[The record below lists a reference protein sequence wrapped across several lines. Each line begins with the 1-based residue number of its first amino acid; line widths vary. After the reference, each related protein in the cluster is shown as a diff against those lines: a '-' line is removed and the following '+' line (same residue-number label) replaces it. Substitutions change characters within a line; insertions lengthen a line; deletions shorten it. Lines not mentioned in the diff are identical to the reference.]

1 MGRGARR
8 LGARHPSEIYNRLI
22 SRSFSNGLPWY
33 DSCQTVSIANTT
45 RLSVPCPP
53 RNLHPGSGAE
63 SVWINSEIT
72 MNSAKLKQA
81 ETSPESQGQLRAILQ
96 DLHDS
101 LRSDTDGVVADHLP
115 ELSQA
120 DPDWFGLCAVTRDGT
135 MVEAGDSHIAFT
147 VQSIAKPLILA
158 LALEDHDA
166 DTILHKIGVEPTGER
181 FDSILYSEGQ
191 ENNKLNP
198 FMNAGAFATLDLI
211 NGDTLQKRF
220 ARICGLLQ
228 RLLSKPLVMDQN
240 ALASRRRHDHHNRAI
255 VHLLFSSGLI
265 KGSVEDLLELYDRIC
280 CISLDCRDL
289 ATIAAV
295 LANAGVHPQ
304 RHQRVLPAAHV
315 KTILSLMQTCGMYEF
330 SGQWAYRVGLPAK
343 SSLCGAMLVVAPRQF
358 GFAVYSP
365 PLDKVHQ
372 KSVRGLKTCEALSR
386 RLRLHIF
393 RTGGQE
399 TPITIIAHDTKTKE
413 SSHHHDY
420 DRLLARIHARTKG
433 NVDGHC
439 YNIAPDVFPVD
450 PDAHA
455 ICITTVDG
463 RRFTAGDHDAAFLIQ
478 SISKVFIYGL
488 ALEDYGREAVLQN
501 VDVEPSG
508 NAYDAIIRLEQRS
521 KRPHNPM
528 VNAGGIATTALIK
541 GQGPAQRLDRILH
554 MYRRY
559 MGHEAHIDMRTY
571 LAETRSGDRN
581 KAIAYLLRHF
591 GMLENEVDDA
601 LGLYLQQCSAV
612 INCADLSLMAATLAN
627 GGLNPLTG
635 QRAIAEDYVGDLL
648 TVMYTC
654 GMYDFAGEW
663 SYRIG
668 LPAKSGVG
676 GGILAVVPGKMGIAV
691 YSPRLDQRGNSIAGI
706 KALEAVSAELDLHI
720 FSERGCTP

>member
-1 MGRGARR
+1 MHSARLEQAGTPPDGRAPLRTILR
-8 LGARHPSEIYNRLI
+8 E
-22 SRSFSNGLPWY
+22 
-33 DSCQTVSIANTT
+33 
-45 RLSVPCPP
+45 
-53 RNLHPGSGAE
+53 LHE
-63 SVWINSEIT
+63 
-72 MNSAKLKQA
+72 
-81 ETSPESQGQLRAILQ
+81 
-96 DLHDS
+96 S
-101 LRSDTDGVVADHLP
+101 LRSDTAGVVADHLP

-120 DPDWFGLCAVTRDGT
+120 DPNWFGLCAVTRDGA
-135 MVEAGDSHIAFT
+135 MVEAGDSRIAFT

-181 FDSILYSEGQ
+181 FDSILYSEGR

-211 NGDTLQKRF
+211 AGDNLQERF
-220 ARICGLLQ
+220 SRICGLLQ
-228 RLLSKPLVMDQN
+228 RLLSKPPVMDQN

-255 VHLLFSSGLI
+255 AHLLFSRGLI
-265 KGSVEDLLELYDRIC
+265 KGPVEDLLELYHRIC

-289 ATIAAV
+289 ATIASV

-304 RHQRVLPAAHV
+304 RRHRVLPAAHV

-343 SSLCGAMLVVAPRQF
+343 SSLCGAMLVVAPGQF
-358 GFAVYSP
+358 GLAVYSP

-372 KSVRGLKTCEALSR
+372 KSVRGLKACEALSR

-393 RTGGQE
+393 RKGDRE
-399 TPITIIAHDTKTKE
+399 TPSAKTAHDTETKGP
-413 SSHHHDY
+413 SHQHDY
-420 DRLLARIHARTKG
+420 DRLLAGIHTRTKENTG
-433 NVDGHC
+433 GHC
-439 YNIAPDVFPVD
+439 YNIAPDVFAVD

-478 SISKVFIYGL
+478 SISKVFVYGL

-541 GQGPAQRLDRILH
+541 GRGPAQRLDRILH

-559 MGHEAHIDMRTY
+559 LGHEAHIDMRTC

-612 INCADLSLMAATLAN
+612 IDCADLSVMAATLAN

-635 QRAIAEDYVGDLL
+635 QRAIAEQYVGDLL

-691 YSPRLDQRGNSIAGI
+691 YSPRLDRRGNSIAGI

-720 FSERGCTP
+720 FSERVH